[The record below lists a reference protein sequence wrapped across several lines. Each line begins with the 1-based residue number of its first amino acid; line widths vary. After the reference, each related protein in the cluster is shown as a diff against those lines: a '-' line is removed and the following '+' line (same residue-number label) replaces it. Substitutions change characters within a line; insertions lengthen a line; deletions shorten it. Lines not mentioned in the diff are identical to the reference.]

1 MNDLSARKLGNLIG
15 IAAVMFVLSFGV
27 GWSGGASAQTAAR
40 AAAGVA
46 CGWAIGNLQ
55 RTGSPKMT
63 LDGLKKDA

>member
-1 MNDLSARKLGNLIG
+1 MNDLSAKKIGNLMG

-27 GWSGGASAQTAAR
+27 GWSGGASAATAAR

-55 RTGSPKMT
+55 RTGGVKVS
-63 LDGLKKDA
+63 LEGLKK